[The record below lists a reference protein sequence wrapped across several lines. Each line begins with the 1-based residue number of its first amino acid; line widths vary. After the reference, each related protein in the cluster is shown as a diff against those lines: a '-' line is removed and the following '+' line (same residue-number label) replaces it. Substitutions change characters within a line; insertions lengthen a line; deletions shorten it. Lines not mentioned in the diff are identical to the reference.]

1 MMSGWFSDAES
12 AWSAVVLTVQLASV
26 TTVLLLMVAT
36 PLAWWLSQT
45 RSRWRAPI
53 LAVVT
58 LPLVLPPTVLGF
70 YLLVAMGP
78 QGWLG
83 QWTQAMGWGLLSFTF
98 SGLVLGSMVFS
109 LPFAVQPLQH
119 SFEAMGRRPMEVAA
133 TLGARPLDAFFTVAL
148 PLARPGMIT
157 AAILSFAHTV
167 GEFGV
172 VLMIGGNVPGQTR
185 VVSTQIYGHVEAMEY
200 PQAHALA
207 LGMLVFSVV
216 VLLALAAVKRRWPGV
231 GS

>member
-1 MMSGWFSDAES
+1 MMSGWFSDAAS

-26 TTVLLLMVAT
+26 TTVLLLIVAT

-45 RSRWRAPI
+45 TSRWRAPI
-53 LAVVT
+53 LAFVT

-133 TLGARPLDAFFTVAL
+133 TLGASPLDAFFSVAL
-148 PLARPGMIT
+148 PLARPGMVT
-157 AAILSFAHTV
+157 AAILTFAHTV

-200 PQAHALA
+200 TQAHALA
-207 LGMLVFSVV
+207 LGMLVFSFV
-216 VLLALAAVKRRWPGV
+216 VLLALAAVKRRWLGV
-231 GS
+231 GA

>member
-1 MMSGWFSDAES
+1 MMSGWFSDAAS

-26 TTVLLLMVAT
+26 TSVLLLMVAT

-45 RSRWRAPI
+45 TSRWRAPI
-53 LAVVT
+53 LAFVT

-148 PLARPGMIT
+148 PLARPGMVT

-207 LGMLVFSVV
+207 LGMLVFSFV
-216 VLLALAAVKRRWPGV
+216 VLLALAAVKRRWPGL

>member
-1 MMSGWFSDAES
+1 MLNAVSLSPE
-12 AWSAVVLTVQLASV
+12 AWKAIVLTMELAGL
-26 TTVLLLMVAT
+26 TTVLLLLLAT
-36 PLAWWLSQT
+36 PLAWWLAHT
-45 RSRWRAPI
+45 ASRWRAPVVA
-53 LAVVT
+53 LVT

-70 YLLVAMGP
+70 YLLVLMGP
-78 QGWLG
+78 QGPIG
-83 QWTQAMGWGLLSFTF
+83 QLTQALGWGTLTFTF
-98 SGLVLGSMVFS
+98 SGLLIGSMIFS

-148 PLARPGMIT
+148 PLARPGMVT

-207 LGMLVFSVV
+207 LGMLVFSFV